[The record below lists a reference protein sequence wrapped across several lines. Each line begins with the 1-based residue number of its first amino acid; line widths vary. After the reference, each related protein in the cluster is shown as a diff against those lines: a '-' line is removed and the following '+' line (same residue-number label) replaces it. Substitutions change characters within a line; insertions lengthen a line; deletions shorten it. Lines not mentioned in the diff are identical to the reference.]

1 LSGPGSY
8 TDALAGTLDGSG
20 LRIAILCT
28 RFHGPITERLRDRCR
43 ATLIEHGVAEDA
55 IDDVRLPGAWE
66 LPQVAARVAGLDRY
80 EAVVA
85 IGCVIRGDT
94 PHFDYVA
101 GEATRGLGE
110 VARDYD
116 VPVIF
121 GVLTTDTEDQAWERA
136 REDGQDK
143 GRELGLAALEMGLL
157 YRRLA

>member
-1 LSGPGSY
+1 M
-8 TDALAGTLDGSG
+8 DGRG
-20 LRIAILCT
+20 LRVALLCT
-28 RFHGPITERLRDRCR
+28 RFHGEITETLLERCL
-43 ATLIEHGVAEDA
+43 ATLADHGVQDDAAEV
-55 IDDVRLPGAWE
+55 VRVPGAWE
-66 LPQVAARVAGLDRY
+66 LPQAAARIASLDRHD
-80 EAVVA
+80 VIVA

-116 VPVIF
+116 RPVIF
-121 GVLTTDTEDQAWERA
+121 GVLTTDTEAQAWERA

-143 GRELGLAALEMGLL
+143 GRELGLAALEMSLL